1 MSVKTYADL
10 YGSFLATLDESGDTG
25 TTLTVAKN
33 YIKSAHDLRTSQDW
47 PFMLWPEQITF
58 TTSATRYYPLH
69 QEFSRLCWIRNR
81 TTGEFLIETPFRN
94 VEDSGTN
101 WDSDT
106 GRASR
111 FLLGSKMPVSVQPSS
126 ASTVNIV
133 SSSASD
139 TGGPTVIVRGDTAD
153 GITTETLTANGTTQ
167 VTGSTSFT
175 RILQVTKTG
184 TWVGTLTL
192 KAGSTQ
198 LLKLFASEY
207 GRSYTQLEMLN
218 TPDTGDTIAYRFY
231 RIPSVLSNANDITD
245 IPPPFEDILVY
256 DALLL
261 YAGYSSD
268 VNPQSVMV
276 WTAQRDKIEKAMQET
291 LIDGQSMGAETRY
304 VHYLG
309 DDRASRPYRA

>member
-1 MSVKTYADL
+1 MVKTFSDL
-10 YGSFLATLDESGDTG
+10 QNIFLRTLDEAGDTG
-25 TTLTVAKN
+25 TTLAIAKD
-33 YIKSAHDLRTSQDW
+33 YIKSAHDARTSQDW

-58 TTSATRYYPLH
+58 TTTATRYYPLH
-69 QEFSRLCWIRNR
+69 QEFSRLCWARNR

-94 VEDSGTN
+94 AQDSGAN

-111 FLLGSKMPVSVQPSS
+111 FLLGSKMPVSTQPSAAS
-126 ASTVNIV
+126 ALTIV

-139 TGGPTVIVRGDTAD
+139 TVSRTVVVRGDTAD
-153 GITTETLTANGTTQ
+153 GITTETLTATGTTP
-167 VTGSTSFT
+167 VVGTTSFT

-192 KAGSTQ
+192 SAGATT
-198 LLKLFASEY
+198 LLKLFPSEY

-218 TPDTGDTIAYRFY
+218 TPDAGDVIAYRFY
-231 RIPSVLSNANDITD
+231 RTPSVLSHDNDLTD
-245 IPPPFEDILVY
+245 IPPPFEDVLVY

-261 YAGYSSD
+261 YSGYSSD
-268 VNPQSVMV
+268 VSPQSIMV
-276 WTAQRDKIEKAMQET
+276 WTAHRDALEKKMQET
-291 LIDGQSMGAETRY
+291 LIDGQSIGAETRY

-309 DDRASRPYRA
+309 N

>member
-1 MSVKTYADL
+1 MAVKTYGDL
-10 YGSFLATLDESGDTG
+10 YGAFLRTLDEAGDTG
-25 TTLTVAKN
+25 TTLAVAKD
-33 YIKSAHDLRTSQDW
+33 YIKSAHDERVSQDW

-58 TTSATRYYPLH
+58 TTTATRYYPLH
-69 QEFSRLCWIRNR
+69 QDFSRLCWIRNR
-81 TTGEFLIETPFRN
+81 TTGEFLVETPFRN
-94 VEDSGTN
+94 VQDAGSN
-101 WDSDT
+101 WDADT

-111 FLLGSKMPVSVQPSS
+111 FILASKMPVSTQPSS

-139 TGGPTVIVRGDTAD
+139 TTPTVIVRGDTAD
-153 GITTETLTANGTTQ
+153 GITSETLTANGTTQ

-184 TWVGTLTL
+184 TWVGTLTV
-192 KAGSTQ
+192 KAGSTT
-198 LLKLFASEY
+198 LLKLFPSEY
-207 GRSYTQLEMLN
+207 GRSYTQLELLN
-218 TPDTGDTIAYRFY
+218 TPDVGDVIAYRHY
-231 RIPSVLSNANDITD
+231 RTPSPLSHANDITD

-268 VNPQSVMV
+268 VNPQSIAV
-276 WTAQRDKIEKAMQET
+276 WTAHRDRIEQKMQET
-291 LIDGQSMGAETRY
+291 LLDGQSMGAEPRY
-304 VHYLG
+304 IHYQG